1 MKFLRHSLIVLLS
14 LIVFI
19 TSSGLTVNLH
29 YCGGHL
35 QNVTMQE
42 QAEGCMMSKPSVKSG
57 CDEKN
62 QKTQLKKVDTCC
74 QNHQIKA
81 KSDTK
86 ITDTKAKDVQTLS
99 GTFVAIQSYFTSL
112 FSFNSQDNESD
123 DQETDYSLFP
133 VLKEGLY
140 ILLQQFRN

>member
-14 LIVFI
+14 LMVFI

-29 YCGGHL
+29 YCGGQL
-35 QNVTMQE
+35 ENVSMQNQND
-42 QAEGCMMSKPSVKSG
+42 GCMMSKPSIKTN
-57 CDEKN
+57 CN
-62 QKTQLKKVDTCC
+62 QKKQVTELKKVDTCC

-86 ITDTKAKDVQTLS
+86 ITDTKAKEVQTLS

>member
-1 MKFLRHSLIVLLS
+1 MKFLRNSFIVLLS
-14 LIVFI
+14 MMVFI

-29 YCGGHL
+29 YCGGQL
-35 QNVTMQE
+35 ENVSMQNQND
-42 QAEGCMMSKPSVKSG
+42 GCMMDKTSSKSG

-62 QKTQLKKVDTCC
+62 QKPQLKNINNCC

-86 ITDTKAKDVQTLS
+86 ITDTKAKEVQASS
-99 GTFVAIQSYFTSL
+99 GTFFAIQSYFTSL
-112 FSFNSQDNESD
+112 FFFSSQDKESD